1 MREDGTDNLPRPLRD
16 PDAPSEP
23 IAYLVDALSTEAA
36 SVRYEDRLRQ
46 VDVTLPIA
54 RLAVDGNRVSGR
66 HRIDVETTPP
76 TATIRDR
83 TARIDRVSGRFDLG
97 QDDIAIE
104 QLDASGEGAVI
115 ALTGAIDDFDRPRAK
130 LTLRATADVASAV
143 RLAGLDQPATGALQL
158 EAAIAGDLGAP
169 TIDATVT
176 GTALAVRGLEGM
188 TVHAVV
194 GYDAGARHA
203 LVRRVEAKA
212 PFGEFTAEG
221 ELAVEPTG
229 TSRLRAE
236 ASGIDAA
243 AIMRALDLDL
253 VAATRLAA
261 TVDASWPGL
270 DYRDATGEAHVELT
284 PTARQVT
291 ASSVP
296 VGGRVDV
303 TARDGLVASLRDVS
317 AAGITTRGRVTVNER
332 RQLGGVL
339 LARVGDVSRS
349 TAAAEVLLRRRAGSL
364 LPTPVRGPAVVEARL
379 GGTFEAP
386 AVAATVA
393 APGLDVGGL
402 TGVEVSR
409 TVAYAPD
416 AVTVEA
422 LLLRWREAR
431 IEAQGTIGLRGR
443 QPLDLTFAAD
453 AVDVPSVLAAL
464 EVGDVPVRGTF
475 AARGGVSGTVA
486 RPSAAVTVRGD
497 ALEAYAEHLGALS
510 GRVDLTDREIRVD
523 ALRLVKPQPD
533 GDGEFDP
540 QRHLSARHRGL
551 PIAVAS
557 KDLRVL
563 TAMLP
568 DGRAIRGQVAVSGS
582 GQGTIADP
590 GADVELTAEAL
601 QVADADLGRVAVHA
615 TVAAQRAT
623 VTTTADRFAVDGHGV
638 IGVRAPY
645 PAVITVVRT
654 AWISRPCRW
663 R

>member
-1 MREDGTDNLPRPLRD
+1 M
-16 PDAPSEP
+16 
-23 IAYLVDALSTEAA
+23 
-36 SVRYEDRLRQ
+36 
-46 VDVTLPIA
+46 
-54 RLAVDGNRVSGR
+54 
-66 HRIDVETTPP
+66 
-76 TATIRDR
+76 
-83 TARIDRVSGRFDLG
+83 
-97 QDDIAIE
+97 
-104 QLDASGEGAVI
+104 
-115 ALTGAIDDFDRPRAK
+115 
-130 LTLRATADVASAV
+130 
-143 RLAGLDQPATGALQL
+143 
-158 EAAIAGDLGAP
+158 
-169 TIDATVT
+169 
-176 GTALAVRGLEGM
+176 
-188 TVHAVV
+188 
-194 GYDAGARHA
+194 
-203 LVRRVEAKA
+203 
-212 PFGEFTAEG
+212 
-221 ELAVEPTG
+221 
-229 TSRLRAE
+229 
-236 ASGIDAA
+236 
-243 AIMRALDLDL
+243 
-253 VAATRLAA
+253 
-261 TVDASWPGL
+261 
-270 DYRDATGEAHVELT
+270 
-284 PTARQVT
+284 
-291 ASSVP
+291 
-296 VGGRVDV
+296 
-303 TARDGLVASLRDVS
+303 
-317 AAGITTRGRVTVNER
+317 
-332 RQLGGVL
+332 
-339 LARVGDVSRS
+339 
-349 TAAAEVLLRRRAGSL
+349 
-364 LPTPVRGPAVVEARL
+364 

-402 TGVEVSR
+402 TGVEVSS

-533 GDGEFDP
+533 GDGELT
-540 QRHLSARHRGL
+540 LSGTYRLDTEAYT
-551 PIAVAS
+551 IAVAS

-623 VTTTADRFAVDGHGV
+623 VTATADRFAVDGHGV

-645 PAVITVVRT
+645 PAVITVRADGLDLTALPLALNTPLDGVVRASAEVAGDLATPARLAAT
-654 AWISRPCRW
+654 ATIASFAGRGTASRSRSRRPVPALRERAPRHRAAAADGGRFVGRRSAASCRSPIAPAAGAIAVEAHGDLATLAQYAAADFPITGDGAVTVTGTLRGTLSAIDPDLTIAVDNGLVLPPPSSRGCPTSSCGPASPTAPRTSSTLTATWGTARLDASGRVPLEVLPALPVEIPRREGRRRSRRRSPASTRRRFPARRPACRAASASTPRPRPRAPISRARGPDHLPRSAGRLQRSDARAAAAVGVGIAGGVATIEPTHAVRHRRHAAASGTVGLTGERPLDRRRRGHGQRGRRCA
-663 R
+663 